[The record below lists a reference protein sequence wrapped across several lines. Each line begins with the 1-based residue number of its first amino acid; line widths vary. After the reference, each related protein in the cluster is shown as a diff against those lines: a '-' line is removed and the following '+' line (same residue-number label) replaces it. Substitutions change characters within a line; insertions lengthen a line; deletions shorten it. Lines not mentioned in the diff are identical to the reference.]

1 MYLTRY
7 YLLILVVFAVLL
19 SAGCGQ
25 PPTANSNAANAS
37 SNQVADV
44 PKKANDKAEEL
55 GLFVNFTWEPEDL
68 LWKQDEAKKTIV
80 AVFRLDAEDGKKLSD
95 QIGLRSQGAPKEVQ
109 VEDWFPAELIA
120 QSESTGG
127 TSVEGTAFPAD
138 DFYQPPYS
146 QGTITRVNGTDFF
159 VLELAA
165 N

>member
-1 MYLTRY
+1 MYLMRH
-7 YLLILVVFAVLL
+7 YLPIVFLSAAVF

-25 PPTANSNAANAS
+25 PPTANSNAASAS
-37 SNQVADV
+37 SNQIASV
-44 PKKANDKAEEL
+44 PKKANDQAEEL

-68 LWKQDEAKKTIV
+68 LWRQDEAKKMIV

-95 QIGLRSQGAPKEVQ
+95 QVVLRSPGAPKEVQ

-159 VLELAA
+159 VIELAA